1 MILIQLYLDD
11 LLLLFTPSESEDI
24 FSNLYVRQHSLWL
37 NRESNWRENISNFLA
52 MLLNFLLD
60 GELVYLPVEDT
71 IGYHGHYRQHSAI
84 SNTAT
89 LHHHYYFVSTAMQL
103 QLHLSCA
110 QHSST
115 NLALSKMFGTLKLLP
130 FRQTQLRSVGQNITI
145 RPHIRLPIRPTT
157 IVVIGGKIGDTQD

>member
-115 NLALSKMFGTLKLLP
+115 NLALSKM
-130 FRQTQLRSVGQNITI
+130 QSVWHVEIVAV
-145 RPHIRLPIRPTT
+145 PTNS
-157 IVVIGGKIGDTQD
+157 IA